1 MPFRALN
8 NTERD
13 LVRRNLYDKSKREQ
27 DVIARNLLL
36 QYEKEKEKKYKIFLQ
51 HINDFG
57 NHCQIH

>member
-1 MPFRALN
+1 MMPFRALN

-51 HINDFG
+51 HIK
-57 NHCQIH
+57 